1 MSEFKLRV
9 SPEKVPA
16 IEACSD
22 KVTEALA
29 DVPPNDQL
37 FVLAMVATAVIQQ
50 AFPDPE
56 DSNSAFEDFINIIWH
71 QLNDEGPPKVQ

>member
-1 MSEFKLRV
+1 MSEFKFRA
-9 SPEKVPA
+9 SPEKIPT
-16 IEACSD
+16 IEACSN

-37 FVLAMVATAVIQQ
+37 FVLAIVATAVIQQ

-56 DSNSAFEDFINIIWH
+56 DSSSACEDFINTIWR
-71 QLNDEGPPKVQ
+71 QLNDEGPLKVQ